1 MATPFVFSV
10 EDNDGDYSLM
20 EFVLK
25 RCLGTV
31 DLRRATDGEQ
41 AVTFLKSSATSI
53 DQPRPDLVLL
63 DVNIP
68 RMSGFDVLEFLKS
81 QDFIR
86 DVPVVMFTS
95 SKEVREKRKALALG
109 AEEFITKP
117 NSLDGMFEVLGQI
130 CVKYLDGSAA
140 AV

>member
-10 EDNDGDYSLM
+10 EDNDGDYGLM

-31 DLRRATDGEQ
+31 DLRRAADGEQ
-41 AVTFLKSSATSI
+41 AVTFLKSSGTSI

-68 RMSGFDVLEFLKS
+68 RMSGFDVLEFIKS
-81 QDFIR
+81 QDFVR
-86 DVPVVMFTS
+86 DVPVVVFTS
-95 SKEVREKRKALALG
+95 SRDAREERKALALG

-117 NSLDGMFEVLGQI
+117 NSLDEMVRVLNEV
-130 CVKYLDGSAA
+130 CVKYLQGS
-140 AV
+140 